1 MIKAIVTDIE
11 GTTTSISFVYDVLF
25 PYARE
30 HLADFVRHHAG
41 DAQVAQ
47 HINAVRVEA
56 GAELDLEGV
65 IAQLQQWMAE
75 DRKVT
80 PLKALQGLVW
90 EAGYRNGDFTGHVY
104 ADACKNLQA
113 WHAQGITLAVYSSG
127 SVKAQKLLFAH
138 SDYGDLTPLFS
149 AYFDTTTGAKAES
162 RSYQQIAEVLKLP
175 ANEVLFLSD
184 VDKELAAAKQAGMQ
198 TCWLVRAGELD
209 ANAAFRQVRD
219 FNSILNPAGQ

>member
-25 PYARE
+25 PYARA
-30 HLADFVRHHAG
+30 HLADFVRGHAG
-41 DAQVAQ
+41 DGQVVTYL
-47 HINAVRVEA
+47 NDVRVEV

-104 ADACKNLQA
+104 ADVYTNLQA

-127 SVKAQKLLFAH
+127 SVKAQKLLFEH

-149 AYFDTTTGAKAES
+149 AYFDTTIGPKTES
-162 RSYQQIAEVLKLP
+162 MSYQQIVGVLKLT
-175 ANEVLFLSD
+175 ASEILFLSD
-184 VDKELAAAKQAGMQ
+184 VDKELAAATQAGMQ
-198 TCWLVRAGELD
+198 TCWLVRDGELD

-219 FNSILNPAGQ
+219 FNTVLNPARQ